1 MGEQVISELPKV
13 RVWDVRYSVPPSG
26 DRKWRSNGYAHVVC
40 KTAQRALEMVLEK
53 LPDATIFAVHGRT
66 SEADLLLIDAQ

>member
-1 MGEQVISELPKV
+1 
-13 RVWDVRYSVPPSG
+13 VPPSG